1 MFYRWFSGDIFVL
14 ESRVLLYSVTKSQ
27 IGWRWRRN
35 PSVEVFGDWICVNEE
50 CWSREFMKNLKK
62 KSSMQNVEENVS
74 RYRWFPNDVFV
85 PVSVMSQNLRWLLKA
100 TKKPTRRDTVEI
112 PVDWKFVNE
121 DSWKPDF
128 KNCHFCFVFVFV
140 FLFLIWMLIAE
151 ISLGEIIA
159 LFFVF

>member
-1 MFYRWFSGDIFVL
+1 MTKKSKRWDFWWQSAWMRNVKVGNL
-14 ESRVLLYSVTKSQ
+14 
-27 IGWRWRRN
+27 WR
-35 PSVEVFGDWICVNEE
+35 I
-50 CWSREFMKNLKK
+50 LKK
-62 KSSMQNVEENVS
+62 YSSIQNVEENVS
-74 RYRWFPNDVFV
+74 QCRWFLNDVFV
-85 PVSVMSQNLRWLLKA
+85 PVFAMSQNLRWLLKA